1 MFSFLEFSETDT
13 FFSPVA
19 IEPNSNSELLDLTS
33 QISQFLME
41 TEDDYQPPKTDKVE
55 TPVRP
60 KTEGTLHSEDK
71 ASGSVPTIPESS
83 KPRPT
88 TLELSSHSEPVSK
101 PPAVDQTADNRLDTN
116 RKASDSSVTEQAAQ
130 NQPIGHQTSV
140 AQPSSTVAL
149 NPSKD
154 LLEWCQEVTQGYS
167 GVRITNMT
175 TSWRNGLAFCAI
187 LHRFRPDLM
196 SV

>member
-1 MFSFLEFSETDT
+1 M
-13 FFSPVA
+13 
-19 IEPNSNSELLDLTS
+19 EPNSELLDLTS

-41 TEDDYQPPKTDKVE
+41 TEEGYQPPNTEKVE
-55 TPVRP
+55 TPVLP
-60 KTEGTLHSEDK
+60 KTEKLSDK
-71 ASGSVPTIPESS
+71 KADEKQSVTVPSIHESS
-83 KPRPT
+83 LQRPT
-88 TLELSSHSEPVSK
+88 TLELNTNSDPDIK
-101 PPAVDQTADNRLDTN
+101 PPLVDQPAKDLLVVSHQVVDLPVKDQTTADQ
-116 RKASDSSVTEQAAQ
+116 SV
-130 NQPIGHQTSV
+130 GHQT
-140 AQPSSTVAL
+140 PGTSTMPV

-196 SV
+196 

>member
-1 MFSFLEFSETDT
+1 M
-13 FFSPVA
+13 
-19 IEPNSNSELLDLTS
+19 EPNSNSELLDLTS
-33 QISQFLME
+33 QISQFLLE
-41 TEDDYQPPKTDKVE
+41 TEDDYQAPKTDKTE
-55 TPVRP
+55 ARQ
-60 KTEGTLHSEDK
+60 KTEGISQSEDN
-71 ASGSVPTIPESS
+71 ASGLASTIPENS

-88 TLELSSHSEPVSK
+88 TLELNTHSEPVPK
-101 PPAVDQTADNRLDTN
+101 PPAVNQTADNRLDTD

-130 NQPIGHQTSV
+130 NQPIGHHTSV
-140 AQPSSTVAL
+140 AQPSSTVGL

-187 LHRFRPDLM
+187 VHRFRPDLM